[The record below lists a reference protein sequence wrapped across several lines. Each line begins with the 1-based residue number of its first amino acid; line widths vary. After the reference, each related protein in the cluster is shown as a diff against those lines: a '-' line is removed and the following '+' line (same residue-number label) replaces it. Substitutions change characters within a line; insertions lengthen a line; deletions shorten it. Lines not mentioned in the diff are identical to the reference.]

1 MRARLD
7 DKFRRGVNNKKEKGG
22 KVTGAET
29 VSVRWSARGF
39 YWVSPRS
46 FCTIVNCWKKRSWAE
61 SYLQL
66 ANSVVELEERKPKVR
81 ERGGVVE
88 YQISRNELPSAKSP
102 IVRDLI
108 ADCDELS
115 VFRRASTR
123 SMLAR
128 NVLRVCAR
136 ILRLLDLWTL
146 LKSTNRSPLD
156 REIILSSLRAWM
168 IYLRVVII

>member
-1 MRARLD
+1 MHTYDRCYLATIIGDNSVSRQRARLD
-7 DKFRRGVNNKKEKGG
+7 DKFRRGVNNKRRKG
-22 KVTGAET
+22 KVTGT
-29 VSVRWSARGF
+29 VEMVSMRWSARGF

-61 SYLQL
+61 SYLRETQL
-66 ANSVVELEERKPKVR
+66 ANSVVELEYSKRGNQKWER
-81 ERGGVVE
+81 EGGEGVVE

-115 VFRRASTR
+115 VFRARTHSI
-123 SMLAR
+123 LAR

-136 ILRLLDLWTL
+136 FTFARPM
-146 LKSTNRSPLD
+146 KRC
-156 REIILSSLRAWM
+156 
-168 IYLRVVII
+168 